1 MSVASRFMV
10 VFDGL
15 PIHDFHEGEE
25 CMPKQGNDLL
35 WIALN
40 DANKG
45 RARIY
50 LEFFRVIAGRY
61 GQSVAIDICKE
72 AIRNWGHGQAGGL
85 TAHLPTEF
93 DGLTR
98 SFVFAPDGGA
108 MFRPRVDGCDGDG
121 LDVQF
126 EACPL
131 KSAWLEAGM
140 AEADVALFCEM
151 ASEADYG
158 TLEAAGFSVTIET
171 WKPSSKGCCSLKIR
185 RG

>member
-1 MSVASRFMV
+1 
-10 VFDGL
+10 
-15 PIHDFHEGEE
+15 
-25 CMPKQGNDLL
+25 MPMQGNDLL
-35 WIALN
+35 WNALN
-40 DANKG
+40 DSNKS
-45 RARIY
+45 RARVY
-50 LEFFRVIAGRY
+50 FEFFRAIERRY
-61 GQSVAIDICKE
+61 GRAVAIDICKE
-72 AIRNWGHGQAGGL
+72 AIRSWGRGQAGGL
-85 TAHLPTEF
+85 DPHVPIDFA
-93 DGLTR
+93 DLTR

-108 MFRPRVDGCDGDG
+108 MFRPRVDRCDEEG

-140 AEADVALFCEM
+140 AEADVALFCEI

-158 TLEAAGFSVTIET
+158 TLEAAGFSVNIET